1 MLFRGTGGNIGPE
14 AVLQVRPGGLMST
27 IWLLVIGVSVLFA
40 AVNGKMDLF
49 TKALFEAGKASVE
62 VCLYLVGIVSLW
74 LGITKILEDSGLM
87 YRLSNFFTPVISK
100 LFKNIPKGH
109 SSITSI
115 TLNLLANFLGIG
127 NAATP
132 LGIKAMED
140 LQTLNPKKDTVSF
153 EMMLFIVINTASVQL
168 IPFTVIGLL
177 ANFGSHNP
185 NWVFL
190 PTFISTVISAVVAV
204 CILYIFKKFYDREK
218 A

>member
-1 MLFRGTGGNIGPE
+1 
-14 AVLQVRPGGLMST
+14 MST

-40 AVNGKMDLF
+40 AVNGKIDLF

-87 YRLSNFFTPVISK
+87 YSLSNFFTPAISK

-177 ANFGSHNP
+177 ANYGSHNP

-190 PTFISTVISAVVAV
+190 PTFIATVLSAVIAV

>member
-1 MLFRGTGGNIGPE
+1 
-14 AVLQVRPGGLMST
+14 MST

-40 AVNGKMDLF
+40 AVNGRMDLF

-87 YRLSNFFTPVISK
+87 FKLSNFFTPVISS
-100 LFKNIPKGH
+100 LFKNIPRGH

-177 ANFGSHNP
+177 ASYGSRNP

-204 CILYIFKKFYDREK
+204 VILYIFKKFYDREK